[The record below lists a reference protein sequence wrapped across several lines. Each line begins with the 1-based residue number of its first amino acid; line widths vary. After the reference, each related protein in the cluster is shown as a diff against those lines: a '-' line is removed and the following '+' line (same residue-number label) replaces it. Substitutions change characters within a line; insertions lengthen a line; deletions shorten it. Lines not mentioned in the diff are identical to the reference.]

1 MLIAFYCTQFFTAQ
15 GNMIISLITRNIAG
29 QTKKGTTMTLVFI
42 GWSVG
47 NLIAPQ
53 IFQTKDAPR
62 YLPSFLVHIVV
73 YCVYIGLVV
82 LTRVVLMT
90 RNRRKAAELRRSSI
104 IWPFRILQTL
114 RTRTSGTCIR
124 YTNKDRAHKKTLL
137 YTSYLEA
144 SILHSLK
151 YY

>member
-1 MLIAFYCTQFFTAQ
+1 MWCVPAIIGTIVILIVKPTASNSGGMLIAFYCTQFFTAK

-53 IFQTKDAPR
+53 IFQEKNAPR

-73 YCVYIGLVV
+73 YGVYMALVV
-82 LTRVVLMT
+82 LTRVVLMA
-90 RNRRKAAELRRSSI
+90 RNRRKDAVVRDITHDLAFHDLTDTEN
-104 IWPFRILQTL
+104 PNFR
-114 RTRTSGTCIR
+114 
-124 YTNKDRAHKKTLL
+124 YV
-137 YTSYLEA
+137 Y
-144 SILHSLK
+144 
-151 YY
+151 

>member
-90 RNRRKAAELRRSSI
+90 RNRRKAAEVREVEHNLAFQDLTDTEN
-104 IWPFRILQTL
+104 PNFR
-114 RTRTSGTCIR
+114 
-124 YTNKDRAHKKTLL
+124 YV
-137 YTSYLEA
+137 Y
-144 SILHSLK
+144 
-151 YY
+151 